1 MAKMADIQRQIERA
15 KGRPTAAAKT
25 MDRIAKIER
34 RQAAREG
41 KVHIGAY
48 LHPDFKTSIRLVQAQ
63 TGMDIQTLLAHALN
77 ELFRA
82 HKVPVVEP

>member
-1 MAKMADIQRQIERA
+1 MAKMAGIQRLERA
-15 KGRPTAAAKT
+15 RAAAAKT
-25 MDRIAKIER
+25 TDRSGAPSRKGQI
-34 RQAAREG
+34 
-41 KVHIGAY
+41 HIGAY
-48 LHPDFKTSIRLVQAQ
+48 LHPGFKTSIRLVQAQ

>member
-1 MAKMADIQRQIERA
+1 MAKMAGIQRQIERA
-15 KGRPTAAAKT
+15 TGRRTAKT
-25 MDRIAKIER
+25 MDRSGAPSRKGQI
-34 RQAAREG
+34 
-41 KVHIGAY
+41 HIGAY